1 MKSGKGIQLL
11 NAILIGL
18 ILFNI
23 YSYITGRLQGLNLII
38 LGSVQIIMIGF
49 INSVLHWWVTHIE
62 DQDIV
67 D

>member
-49 INSVLHWWVTHIE
+49 INSVHHWWVTHIE